1 MTLNDWLTDWV
12 NNINNYKVDEHQGLG
27 LRLVVVVADDGGE
40 SVMLMPCDV
49 SRGNRPISL
58 TQELVVEGLNE
69 LWHHKGR
76 PRAQYWSTF
85 SSSSCCSCF
94 SIDSPSMCGWVYK
107 FHAWPGARLISSHR
121 LLPSGSSHLI
131 SSLPSIIIGLLSIT
145 HYWLAVVTYSVIL
158 LVQRISSW
166 LIIYKFQLSNSFAS
180 RSYFYST
187 VSLSPSSSV
196 DVQLI
201 LFWLIA
207 HVILWDDCPFHGQA
221 ALIMNAF
228 CLIDGLPLFFGSPR
242 STCIGYLASEQ

>member
-145 HYWLAVVTYSVIL
+145 HYWLAVVTYSIIL
-158 LVQRISSW
+158 LVQRILPGLSFTNSSYPT
-166 LIIYKFQLSNSFAS
+166 LLH
-180 RSYFYST
+180 
-187 VSLSPSSSV
+187 
-196 DVQLI
+196 
-201 LFWLIA
+201 
-207 HVILWDDCPFHGQA
+207 HVPTPTPPCLCPHLLRWTFSW
-221 ALIMNAF
+221 F
-228 CLIDGLPLFFGSPR
+228 CFD
-242 STCIGYLASEQ
+242 